1 MKKAIIYIHG
11 NGGNAEEAA
20 HYKPLFPDFDVLGF
34 DYKAETPWNAKIE
47 FTQYFDEIS
56 KNYDTVYLIA
66 NSIGAFFTMNAQIN
80 GNIKKAYF
88 ISPVVDMEKLIT
100 DMMTWAGVTEDELR
114 EKKEIETQFGETLQ
128 WEYLCYVRNE
138 PIEWNV
144 PTHILYGENDN
155 LSSYDTVSAFAKKI
169 GATLNMMKDGEHWFH
184 TKKQM
189 DYLDEWIR
197 ESERTDNLIF

>member
-34 DYKAETPWNAKIE
+34 DYKAEAPWDAKNE

-56 KNYDTVYLIA
+56 QNYDTVYLIA

-128 WEYLCYVRNE
+128 WEYLCYVRSK

-155 LSSYDTVSAFAKKI
+155 LSSYDTVSSFAKKI

-184 TKKQM
+184 TKEQM

-197 ESERTDNLIF
+197 DSERTDNLIF

>member
-34 DYKAETPWNAKIE
+34 DYKADTPWGAKNE

-56 KNYDTVYLIA
+56 QNYDTVYLIA

-80 GNIKKAYF
+80 EIIKKAYF

-155 LSSYDTVSAFAKKI
+155 LSSYDTVSSFARKI

-184 TKKQM
+184 TKEQM

-197 ESERTDNLIF
+197 DSERTDNLIF